1 MSFKQKTDPYSIADG
16 TSLVVLST
24 TGGETASNAE
34 AVGEDGSIVANTVY
48 GETSAPSCTLAL
60 KSDLTKNAGDWKIG
74 AVSTASD
81 KKYALGEINI
91 STSAGGAP
99 SISVSGEQV
108 HADAATGC
116 YYPVP
121 AFTLS
126 KKHHAQILFSAFSLG
141 NVAGVHLTS
150 AAYKISGQISKVTKE
165 GSCIAFDIVQGR
177 IEVTVTLKQCG
188 SAAPALTAG
197 TGFAI
202 TSPLA
207 ETNPDAEYPTF
218 TATLVMYLAKAD
230 AAAQAAQTVT
240 VSQPA

>member
-34 AVGEDGSIVANTVY
+34 AIGEDGSIVANTVY
-48 GETSAPSCTLAL
+48 GATSAPSCDLAL
-60 KSDLTKNAGDWKIG
+60 KSDLSKNAGDWKIG
-74 AVSTASD
+74 AVSTSNS
-81 KKYALGEINI
+81 KKYALGRITI
-91 STSAGGAP
+91 STSAGAAP

-108 HADAATGC
+108 HNDAATGC

-121 AFTLS
+121 AFALS
-126 KKHHAQILFSAFSLG
+126 KKHHAQILFDAFSLG
-141 NVAGVHLTS
+141 DVAGVHLVS
-150 AAYKISGQISKVTKE
+150 ANYEISGQISKVTKE
-165 GSCIAFDIVQGR
+165 GDCIAFDIVQGR

-188 SAAPALTAG
+188 STAPSLTAG
-197 TGFAI
+197 TGFSI

-218 TATLVMYLAKAD
+218 TATLVKYLAKSD
-230 AAAQAAQTVT
+230 AAAATTQSQ
-240 VSQPA
+240 SQPA